1 MRRTHLLAA
10 LVGALFLWPVS
21 NAAAQD
27 ELRPAVGS
35 LHQRITALEARLD
48 SLGTGLCPPRPIAS
62 LQRTPTG
69 DPAVDSLATAITRL
83 EDRVYRLTIERC
95 AAPQTGGTPSDTVVD
110 ELAAIRAAAAAA
122 AGAASE
128 RDSAQPK
135 APSGT
140 AGRSNQ
146 NVLNP
151 EISVTGTVLLTAR
164 DESPQRDNAELREVE
179 VSFQSALD
187 PYSTAKIFLTFS
199 EDEIG
204 VEEGYLYWVGLP
216 GRIRV
221 DAGKIRQQ
229 LGDLNRWHAHALP
242 ESQYP
247 LVYQR
252 FLGEEGLAGV
262 GVSLYTTL
270 PLSIAGGTHEVWLQ
284 GTTAESDPLYAGGT
298 QPSLLG
304 RFQSFWQLTR
314 STYMQLG
321 VTGVGGNNS
330 DADLRSRLAG
340 LDFRLTY
347 RPPDA
352 ATRRDIT
359 FRAEGYRLH
368 ATEAGQTTNR
378 YGAFTDLQVRTSRR
392 WVFGAR
398 YDWVEAPRG
407 VNDREWRITPTVTW
421 WQSEFVYL
429 RLEGEHRQSDL
440 EGTSNQ
446 LRVQVVLSMGPHK
459 HETY

>member
-1 MRRTHLLAA
+1 MRRKPHLAA
-10 LVGALFLWPVS
+10 LMLALFLWPASKV
-21 NAAAQD
+21 AAQE
-27 ELRPAVGS
+27 ELRPAVDS
-35 LHQRITALEARLD
+35 LHQRISALEGRLDTLGTGTCPSLPIAALRRTPSGEPALD
-48 SLGTGLCPPRPIAS
+48 SLA
-62 LQRTPTG
+62 
-69 DPAVDSLATAITRL
+69 AAFTRL
-83 EDRVYRLTIERC
+83 EERVYRLTIERC
-95 AAPQTGGTPSDTVVD
+95 RAPLAGAPTPDSVVD

-122 AGAASE
+122 AGAAAE
-128 RDSAQPK
+128 RDSTPVK
-135 APSGT
+135 PPSGT
-140 AGRSNQ
+140 TGRPNQ

-164 DESPQRDNAELREVE
+164 DQSPQRDNAELREVE

-284 GTTAESDPLYAGGT
+284 GTTAESDPLYAGGS

-304 RFQSFWQLTR
+304 RFKSFWQLTR
-314 STYMQLG
+314 SSYMQLG

-330 DADLRSRLAG
+330 EADLRSRLAG

-368 ATEAGQTTNR
+368 ASEAGQATNR
-378 YGAFTDLQVRTSRR
+378 YGAFADLQVRTSRR

-407 VNDREWRITPTVTW
+407 VNDREWRITPAVTW

-429 RLEGEHRQSDL
+429 RLEGEHRRSDL

>member
-1 MRRTHLLAA
+1 MYRL
-10 LVGALFLWPVS
+10 
-21 NAAAQD
+21 
-27 ELRPAVGS
+27 
-35 LHQRITALEARLD
+35 ALERCVAVVEAGPSPD
-48 SLGTGLCPPRPIAS
+48 SAG
-62 LQRTPTG
+62 
-69 DPAVDSLATAITRL
+69 
-83 EDRVYRLTIERC
+83 
-95 AAPQTGGTPSDTVVD
+95 D
-110 ELAAIRAAAAAA
+110 ELAAIRAAAEAAADQGAARDTTAPRPAA
-122 AGAASE
+122 AGP
-128 RDSAQPK
+128 R
-135 APSGT
+135 
-140 AGRSNQ
+140 NQ

-187 PYSTAKIFLTFS
+187 PFSTAKIFLTFS

-204 VEEGYLYWVGLP
+204 VEEGYVYWVGLP

-242 ESQYP
+242 ETEYP

-270 PLSIAGGTHEVWLQ
+270 PISVAGGTHELWLQ

-314 STYMQLG
+314 TTYMQLG
-321 VTGVGGNNS
+321 VTGVGGNNG

-347 RPPDA
+347 RPPEA
-352 ATRRDIT
+352 ATRREVT

-378 YGAFTDLQVRTSRR
+378 YGTFADLQVRTSRR
-392 WVFGAR
+392 WVFGVR
-398 YDWVEAPRG
+398 YDWTEAPRG
-407 VNDREWRITPTVTW
+407 LNDREWRITPAITW

-429 RLEGEHRQSDL
+429 RLEGEHRDSDL
-440 EGTSNQ
+440 EGTSNL
-446 LRVQVVLSMGPHK
+446 LRLQIVASMGPHK

>member
-1 MRRTHLLAA
+1 MRRRHHPAA
-10 LVGALFLWPVS
+10 LIIALFLWPASKV
-21 NAAAQD
+21 AAQE
-27 ELRPAVGS
+27 ELRPAVDS
-35 LHQRITALEARLD
+35 LHRRITVLEGKLD
-48 SLGTGLCPPRPIAS
+48 SLATGTCPSQPIAT
-62 LQRTPTG
+62 LRRTPSG
-69 DPAVDSLATAITRL
+69 DPALDSLATAITRL

-95 AAPQTGGTPSDTVVD
+95 AALEAGVTPSDTVVD
-110 ELAAIRAAAAAA
+110 ELAAIRRAAAAA
-122 AGAASE
+122 AGGAAGRDSTAASVP
-128 RDSAQPK
+128 AV
-135 APSGT
+135 
-140 AGRSNQ
+140 AGPPNQ

-164 DESPQRDNAELREVE
+164 DESPPRDNAELREVE

-199 EDEIG
+199 ENEIG

-284 GTTAESDPLYAGGT
+284 GTTTESDPLYAGGT

-314 STYMQLG
+314 SSYMQFG

-347 RPPDA
+347 RPPEA

-378 YGAFTDLQVRTSRR
+378 YGAFADLQVRTSRR

-407 VNDREWRITPTVTW
+407 VNDREWRITPAVTW

-429 RLEGEHRQSDL
+429 RLEGEHRDSDV